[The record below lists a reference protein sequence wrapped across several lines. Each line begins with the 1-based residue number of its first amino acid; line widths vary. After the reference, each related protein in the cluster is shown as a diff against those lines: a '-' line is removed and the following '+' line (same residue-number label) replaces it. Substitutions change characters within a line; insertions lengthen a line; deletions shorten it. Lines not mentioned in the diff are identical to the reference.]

1 MYLFEFYL
9 YTVFIID
16 AQKIL
21 QCQIVKTLNKSIQ
34 QDFMTDEQNKL
45 AFDSLFSGR

>member
-1 MYLFEFYL
+1 MYLFKLYL
-9 YTVFIID
+9 YTVSIID

-21 QCQIVKTLNKSIQ
+21 QYPIVKTLNKSIQ

-45 AFDSLFSGR
+45 AFDNLFSGR